1 MKKYVYAVMLIM
13 GIFVGLSGCATP
25 QYGQDVDARID
36 RIEQGLALNRQE
48 INDLKISMGTLS
60 ASVQDAIDRAEEAGK
75 LAQGKFVFEATI
87 SDDSVFFAFDKNELT
102 DEGRK
107 ALDVFAEVMKAE
119 EKNIYIEIQGH
130 TDSTG
135 PEEYNL
141 ELGSKRAKS
150 VMKYLHL
157 NHNLPLRCM
166 NIFSYGES
174 RPVADNNIRG
184 NRAKNRRVT
193 IVGMV

>member
-1 MKKYVYAVMLIM
+1 MKKYIYAVMLIM

-25 QYGQDVDARID
+25 QYGQDIDARID

-48 INDLKISMGTLS
+48 INDLKITMGTLS
-60 ASVQDAIDRAEEAGK
+60 ASVQEAINRAEEAGK
-75 LAQGKFVFEATI
+75 LSQGKFLFEATI

-102 DEGRK
+102 DEARK

-119 EKNIYIEIQGH
+119 NKNIYIEIQGH
-130 TDSTG
+130 TDGTG

-166 NIFSYGES
+166 NDFSYGES
-174 RPVADNNIRG
+174 RPVADNAKRK

>member
-1 MKKYVYAVMLIM
+1 MKKYIYAVMLIM

-25 QYGQDVDARID
+25 QYGQDIDARID

-48 INDLKISMGTLS
+48 INDLKITMGTLS
-60 ASVQDAIDRAEEAGK
+60 ASVQEAINRAEEAGK
-75 LAQGKFVFEATI
+75 LSQGKFLFEATI

-102 DEGRK
+102 DEARK

-119 EKNIYIEIQGH
+119 NKNIYIEIQGH
-130 TDSTG
+130 TDGTG

-150 VMKYLHL
+150 VMKYLHM

-166 NIFSYGES
+166 NEFSYGES
-174 RPVADNNIRG
+174 RPVAGNNIRK